1 MKRFDGLNMKRFAY
15 GDAPSRPRLRA
26 LVPGIAVAFAILSLP
41 AGSPALA
48 NGELLSL
55 VTKKAATIETL
66 HRKAKRALVNAAQDR
81 AFEGYFHAHDDAARH
96 EAKQRIEQ
104 VTLATQRRFK
114 VEEMCLIDP
123 TGTEIT
129 RIVGNEIAPDSDLS
143 TEEAKADFFKPGF
156 AERPRRVYVTNPYVS
171 PDANKWVL
179 AYVTPVMA
187 GDQKKA
193 ILHYE
198 HGLEVYQDAVNKGME
213 GADHFLLVVSR
224 GGFVISDS
232 RRFVAIEKSGES
244 EDPADYFQHLDDV
257 SPRGLVGVYE
267 GVGSNKTGATRIS
280 DGGAAYDVAFAA
292 VEGGLVLLA
301 VERSR

>member
-1 MKRFDGLNMKRFAY
+1 MKRKIERNTERYAP
-15 GDAPSRPRLRA
+15 DAAPDRLRRRTLA
-26 LVPGIAVAFAILSLP
+26 IATATAFAVLTLLP
-41 AGSPALA
+41 AQQAAA
-48 NGELLSL
+48 NTELQSF
-55 VTKKAATIETL
+55 VTKKAATIENL

-81 AFEGYFHAHDDAARH
+81 AFEGYFHANDDTTRH

-104 VTLATQRRFK
+104 VTLATQRRFN

-129 RIVGNEIAPDSDLS
+129 RIVGNQIAPDSDLS

-171 PDANKWVL
+171 PDADKWVL
-179 AYVTPVMA
+179 AYVTPVMTD
-187 GDQKKA
+187 GQKKA

-198 HGLEVYQDAVNKGME
+198 HGLEIYQDVVNKGLN
-213 GADHFLLVVSR
+213 GGDRFLLVVSR

-232 RRFVAIEKSGES
+232 RRFLPIEKRGES
-244 EDPADYFQHLDDV
+244 EDPTDYFEQLADI
-257 SPRGLVGVYE
+257 SPSGLVGVYE
-267 GVGSNKTGATRIS
+267 GVGENKTGASRIS
-280 DGGAAYDVAFAA
+280 DDGNEFDVAFAV

-301 VERSR
+301 VERVR